1 MGDASEPMM
10 LTTDCHFPPPPWL
23 SKEMPAHL
31 QDKVMRLEERSDG
44 VYLVRPT
51 PFTGN
56 AQSMGSSDM
65 GASARADRT
74 ALLNMGVKVNDPD
87 DEHEVARLVQGD
99 CAAESN
105 PTFQLADLIDELE
118 ADGVAGGVL
127 ISSFGHPS
135 GDLEVDVPWCQLAN
149 DWIAEQCRDET
160 HRFAPG
166 IQLPLTSV
174 EESVKELERAA
185 AMGMRPA
192 LLPDVWPGRHWLDPE
207 WEPLWG
213 ALEGLAVP
221 VTMHVSSSRAGL
233 PWSQDTAFKPG
244 IGATGG
250 LLLVSAGMAESA
262 LWFASGGIL
271 ERHPGLQV
279 IFTECS
285 AGWFA
290 WAMEIMDYA
299 YFGRFGNAFVTDQ
312 GFPSMRHCEF
322 PPSYYLKRQT
332 ACTFMDDRAAINN
345 RELTGVD
352 ALMWG
357 NDWPH
362 QEGVQPNSRQV
373 VEKMF
378 DGVPG
383 DEVRA
388 ITHDNAAR
396 VFGLT
401 V

>member
-1 MGDASEPMM
+1 M

-23 SKEMPAHL
+23 SEELPEHL
-31 QDKVMRLEERSDG
+31 RSKVMRLEERADG

-51 PFTGN
+51 L
-56 AQSMGSSDM
+56 AAMASEEQLAEV
-65 GASARADRT
+65 GAMSTQPDRT

-87 DEHEVARLVQGD
+87 DERELARIVQGD
-99 CAAESN
+99 CAAESH
-105 PTFQLADLIDELE
+105 PTFQIDDLIAELE

-127 ISSFGHPS
+127 ISSFGNPS
-135 GDLEVDVPWCQLAN
+135 GDLEVDIAWCRLAN
-149 DWIAEQCRDET
+149 DWLAEQCRDHM

-192 LLPDVWPGRHWLDPE
+192 LLPDVHAERPWYDAA
-207 WEPLWG
+207 WEPLWE
-213 ALEGLAVP
+213 ALEGLDVP
-221 VTMHVSSSRAGL
+221 ITMHVSASARAML
-233 PWSQDTAFKPG
+233 PWSAQTSFKPG
-244 IGATGG
+244 IGATAG
-250 LLLVSAGMAESA
+250 LLLVSSGMAESA

-271 ERHPGLQV
+271 ERHPGLRV
-279 IFTECS
+279 VFTECG

-290 WAMEIMDYA
+290 WAMDLMDYA
-299 YFGRFGNAFVTDQ
+299 YFGRFGNEFCTDQ
-312 GFPSMRHCEF
+312 GFPPMRLCEF

-332 ACTFMDDRAAINN
+332 ACTFMDDRVAVHN
-345 RELTGVD
+345 RELTTVD

-362 QEGVQPNSRQV
+362 QEGVQPNSREV
-373 VEKMF
+373 VAKMF
-378 DGVPG
+378 DGVP
-383 DEVRA
+383 DADVRA

-396 VFGLT
+396 TFRLT
-401 V
+401 A